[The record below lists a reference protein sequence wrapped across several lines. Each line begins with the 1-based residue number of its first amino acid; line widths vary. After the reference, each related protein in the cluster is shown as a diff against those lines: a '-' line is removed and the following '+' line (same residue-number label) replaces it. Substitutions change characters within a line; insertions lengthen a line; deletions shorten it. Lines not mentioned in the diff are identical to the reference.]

1 MTDDP
6 AIPPTKQ
13 PATLDSPFKRFS
25 DPVHGFISV
34 PRGLLL
40 GLIQTP
46 EVQRLR
52 RIRQLGVGYLVFPG
66 GEHMRFTHA
75 LGAMAL
81 MQDTLASLSEKGTPI
96 TPEEHRAALAAALL
110 HDVGHGPFSHT
121 LEFELIDGFRHEAM
135 SRALL
140 VALNDRFDGALDLA
154 IDIFDGTYERRFFHE
169 LVSSQLDMD
178 RLDYLRRDSFYTGV
192 VEGRVGAQR
201 ILKTMRVH
209 PLDGGPDARIV
220 IESKGI
226 YAVENFLIARRLMY
240 WQVYLHKTVL
250 AGDQVLQSAI
260 RRAQGHL
267 RAGNEAAVEG
277 ISPTLRFFL
286 EQNIDVSQI
295 EQPDVLHT
303 FCALDDTDVLY
314 SLKRWMHSD
323 DVLLADLSR
332 RFIERDFFRTTFLP
346 APPSDEQRQ
355 AWNHRVAEGLIEAGL
370 SDAAHADDDA
380 SYYLTFDYSRH
391 SAYERVEGSIA
402 ILDDDGTVR
411 ELSKMTD
418 TAAIEALTRFVVK
431 PYVCYPKEAP
441 LDEMIGA

>member
-1 MTDDP
+1 MDN
-6 AIPPTKQ
+6 
-13 PATLDSPFKRFS
+13 PFKRFS
-25 DPVHGFISV
+25 DPVHGFIAV
-34 PRGLLL
+34 PRALLFD
-40 GLIQTP
+40 LIQTP

-66 GEHMRFTHA
+66 GEHTRFTHA

-81 MQDTLASLSEKGTPI
+81 MQDTLVTLAEKGTPI

-110 HDVGHGPFSHT
+110 HDVGHSPFSHT
-121 LEFELIDGFRHEAM
+121 LEYELIDGFRHEAM

-140 VALNDRFDGALDLA
+140 VALNHRFDGALALA
-154 IDIFDGTYERRFFHE
+154 IDIFDGTYERRFFHQ

-209 PLDGGPDARIV
+209 PLDGGPDARVV

-250 AGDQVLQSAI
+250 AGDQVLQGAL
-260 RRAQGHL
+260 RRARMHL
-267 RAGNEAAVEG
+267 RTGNPAAVAG
-277 ISPTLRFFL
+277 VSPVLRFFL
-286 EQNIDVSQI
+286 EKKIDVSQI
-295 EQPDVLHT
+295 EQPDVLRT

-323 DVLLADLSR
+323 DALLADLSR

-346 APPSDEQRQ
+346 EPPAEEQLK
-355 AWNHRVAEGLIEAGL
+355 AWQHRVAEGLIEAGL
-370 SDAAHADDDA
+370 TDAAHANEDA
-380 SYYLTFDYSRH
+380 SYYLTSDYSRH
-391 SAYERVEGSIA
+391 SAYERVEGTISI
-402 ILDDDGTVR
+402 IDDDGTVR
-411 ELSKMTD
+411 ELSEMAD

-431 PYVCYPKEAP
+431 PYVCYPKEVP
-441 LDEMIGA
+441 LDEMIGYPIK